1 MGRGL
6 IYIAVIALTFL
17 LSACASQTAQIAH
30 AANASRVSV
39 GAAREHLVAAN
50 AELDQIEA
58 QCQLVSEAIPYV
70 SDDVPSY
77 TTVLQY
83 CSVAVV
89 VFVVG
94 SLIYTYIPRKK

>member
-1 MGRGL
+1 L
-6 IYIAVIALTFL
+6 IHLALFIVLVLT
-17 LSACASQTAQIAH
+17 SGCASQTALISH

-39 GAAREHLVAAN
+39 DAARGHLVAAS

-58 QCQLVSEAIPYV
+58 QCQVVSEAIPYV

-77 TTVLQY
+77 MTVLQY
-83 CSVAVV
+83 ASVAVV

>member
-1 MGRGL
+1 MIHL
-6 IYIAVIALTFL
+6 AVIILTLL
-17 LSACASQTAQIAH
+17 LSACASSTAQIAH

-39 GAAREHLVAAN
+39 AAARGHLVAAS
-50 AELDQIEA
+50 AELDSIEA
-58 QCQLVSEAIPYV
+58 QCQVVSEAIPYV

-77 TTVLQY
+77 MTVLQY
-83 CSVAVV
+83 ASVAVV

>member
-1 MGRGL
+1 M
-6 IYIAVIALTFL
+6 IYIALIIILTL
-17 LSACASQTAQIAH
+17 AGCASQTAQIAH

-39 GAAREHLVAAN
+39 AAARGHLVAAS
-50 AELDQIEA
+50 AELDQIESN
-58 QCQLVSEAIPYV
+58 CQAVSEAIPYV

-77 TTVLQY
+77 MTVLQY
-83 CSVAVV
+83 ASVAVV

>member
-1 MGRGL
+1 MIHL
-6 IYIAVIALTFL
+6 AVIVLTFL
-17 LSACASQTAQIAH
+17 LSACASSTAQIAH

-39 GAAREHLVAAN
+39 GAARGHLVAAS

-58 QCQLVSEAIPYV
+58 QCQVVSDQIPYV

-77 TTVLQY
+77 MTVLQY
-83 CSVAVV
+83 ASVAVV

>member
-1 MGRGL
+1 M
-6 IYIAVIALTFL
+6 IYIAVIIILTL
-17 LSACASQTAQIAH
+17 AGCASSTAQIAH

-39 GAAREHLVAAN
+39 AAARGHLVAAS
-50 AELDQIEA
+50 AELDQIESN
-58 QCQLVSEAIPYV
+58 CQAVSEAIPYV

-77 TTVLQY
+77 MTVLQY
-83 CSVAVV
+83 ASVAVV

>member
-1 MGRGL
+1 MIHL
-6 IYIAVIALTFL
+6 AVVILTFL
-17 LSACASQTAQIAH
+17 LSACASSTAQIAH

-39 GAAREHLVAAN
+39 AAARGHLVAAS
-50 AELDQIEA
+50 AELDSIEA
-58 QCQLVSEAIPYV
+58 QCQVVSEAIPYV

-77 TTVLQY
+77 MTVLQY
-83 CSVAVV
+83 ASVAVV

>member
-1 MGRGL
+1 M
-6 IYIAVIALTFL
+6 IHFAVIILTFL
-17 LSACASQTAQIAH
+17 LSACASSTAQIAH

-39 GAAREHLVAAN
+39 GAARGHLVAAS
-50 AELDQIEA
+50 AELDSIEA
-58 QCQLVSEAIPYV
+58 QCQVVSEAIPYV

-77 TTVLQY
+77 MTVLQY
-83 CSVAVV
+83 ASVAVV